1 MSENYLIRSIEPRD
15 DAAIAQ
21 VIRAVMPEFG
31 AGGEG
36 FAIHDAEVDMMH
48 AAYAGPR
55 ASYYVVEMDGQV
67 MGGGGVAALE
77 GGDEDVCELR
87 KMYFLPALRGH
98 GAGHAL
104 MRRCL
109 ASARAMGFHRCYIET
124 LDGMDGARALYLKS
138 GFRPIDR
145 PMGSTGH
152 FGCNRFYLRDL
163 DPDAPAT
170 SPQARA

>member
-1 MSENYLIRSIEPRD
+1 
-15 DAAIAQ
+15 
-21 VIRAVMPEFG
+21 
-31 AGGEG
+31 
-36 FAIHDAEVDMMH
+36 MH
-48 AAYAGPR
+48 AAYRGPR
-55 ASYYVVEMDGQV
+55 AAYFVVEIDGRV
-67 MGGGGVAALE
+67 WAAPASPRSKVATRS
-77 GGDEDVCELR
+77 VCELR